1 MDSVMDTSKVTSN
14 GQVTIP
20 ADFRRLLGI
29 KPGNRVIFFQRNN
42 GDVVIENASVAA
54 FRKAQSEFSGAAK
67 EFEYK
72 NEEDVLA
79 DVMSSRYNSLQGS

>member
-1 MDSVMDTSKVTSN
+1 VEDVMETSKVTSN

-29 KPGNRVIFFQRNN
+29 KPGNRVLFFQRNN

-54 FRKAQSEFSGAAK
+54 FRKAQSAFAGAAK
-67 EFEYK
+67 DFEF
-72 NEEDVLA
+72 NDDEDVLT
-79 DVMSSRYNSLQGS
+79 DVMKSRYNSLQEQ